1 MMRRVSNAI
10 YAGLAAALCLTVVAC
25 GGGGGSLAPAPP
37 TPPPTGSNVATI
49 TVDSGPSVSGT
60 PIGDINSL
68 FTSVTVCV
76 PGSTTNCQTIDHVQ
90 VDTGSYGLRI
100 LSSALTTVSL
110 PIAMDTSGNS
120 LGECLIFGIGF
131 SWGPIVSADVKI
143 AGETASAVPVQ
154 VIGDPRLPTVPSGCT
169 GSGGEEDTVTSFG
182 ANGLLGIGPFAQD
195 CPGCTNGVPS
205 PAQYYACSATTCT
218 PATVPL
224 SAQVV
229 NPVFLFP
236 KDNNGVIIQLP
247 TVGTSGAST
256 VSGTLTFGI
265 DTESD
270 NVSGSQT
277 VLTLDGEAELAMI
290 YNSVTLDQSFVDSG
304 SNGIYFN
311 DMNIVQCTSA
321 GFTGFYCPGNTLN
334 LMVSMVGR
342 NNVMANNLTFN
353 IGSAQTIPV
362 NVSAYPALG
371 GTVPTAI
378 GAQSFDYGLAFFYGK
393 RVAIAN
399 QGSVTT
405 VGTGPYIA
413 F

>member
-1 MMRRVSNAI
+1 MRRVSKTS
-10 YAGLAAALCLTVVAC
+10 YAGVAVALSLLLAAC

-37 TPPPTGSNVATI
+37 TPPPTGSNVTTV
-49 TVDSGPSVSGT
+49 TVDSGPTVGGT
-60 PIGDINSL
+60 AIGDINSL

-76 PGSTTNCQTIDHVQ
+76 PGSTTNCQTIDHIQ

-100 LSSALTTVSL
+100 LAPALTLAL
-110 PIAMDTSGNS
+110 PIATDTSGNS

-131 SWGPIVSADVKI
+131 SWGPIVSADVRI

-154 VIGDPRLPTVPSGCT
+154 IIGDSRLATVPAGCT
-169 GSGGEEDTVTSFG
+169 GSGGAENTITSFG

-205 PAQYYACSATTCT
+205 PAQYYACSTTTCT

-247 TVGTSGAST
+247 SVGTAGAAT

-265 DTESD
+265 DTESN

-290 YNSVTLDQSFVDSG
+290 YMGTTLNESFVDSG

-311 DMNIVQCTSA
+311 DSNIMTCTSA
-321 GFTGFYCPGNTLN
+321 SFQGFYCPGVVQN
-334 LMVSMVGR
+334 LAVSMVGR
-342 NNVMANNLTFN
+342 NNMMANNLTFN
-353 IGSAQTIPV
+353 IGSAQTIPL
-362 NVSAYPALG
+362 NVSAYPLLG

-378 GAQSFDYGLAFFYGK
+378 GAHSFDYGLAFFYGK

>member
-1 MMRRVSNAI
+1 MLRMSNTV
-10 YAGLAAALCLTVVAC
+10 YAGLAVALCLLVVAC
-25 GGGGGSLAPAPP
+25 GGGGSLSPAPP
-37 TPPPTGSNVATI
+37 TPPPTGSNVAAV
-49 TVDSGPSVSGT
+49 TVDSGPTVSGT
-60 PIGDINSL
+60 PVGDINSL

-100 LSSALTTVSL
+100 LSSALTLSL
-110 PIAMDTSGNS
+110 PLTMDTGGNS

-143 AGETASAVPVQ
+143 AGETASAIPVQ
-154 VIGDPRLPTVPSGCT
+154 IIGDPRLANVPSGCT
-169 GSGGEEDTVTSFG
+169 GAGGAENTVTNFG

-195 CPGCTNGVPS
+195 CPGCTTGVPS
-205 PAQYYACSATTCT
+205 PAQYYACTSTTCT
-218 PATVPL
+218 PTTVPL
-224 SAQVV
+224 ANQVV

-247 TVGTSGAST
+247 SVGTGGAAT
-256 VSGTLTFGI
+256 LSGTLTFGI

-290 YNSVTLDQSFVDSG
+290 YMGTTLNQSFVDSG
-304 SNGIYFN
+304 SNGIFFF
-311 DMNIVQCTSA
+311 DPNITQCA
-321 GFTGFYCPGNTLN
+321 GSGFQGFYCPGVLQN
-334 LMVSMVGR
+334 LAVSLVGR
-342 NNVMANNLTFN
+342 NNMMANNLTFN
-353 IGSAQTIPV
+353 IASAQAIPI
-362 NVSAYPALG
+362 NISAYPPLG
-371 GTVPTAI
+371 GTIPTAI

-393 RVAIAN
+393 RVAIGN
-399 QGSVTT
+399 QGFTTT

>member
-1 MMRRVSNAI
+1 MRRVSNSM
-10 YAGLAAALCLTVVAC
+10 YAGVAVALCLLVVAC

-37 TPPPTGSNVATI
+37 TPPPTGSNVATV

-76 PGSTTNCQTIDHVQ
+76 PGSTTNCQTIDHIQ

-100 LSSALTTVSL
+100 LAPALTLSL

-131 SWGPIVSADVKI
+131 SWGPVVSADVKI

-154 VIGDPRLPTVPSGCT
+154 IIGDTRLANIPSGCT
-169 GSGGEEDTVTSFG
+169 GSGGEEDTVTTFG

-195 CPGCTNGVPS
+195 CPGCTNGVPN
-205 PAQYYACSATTCT
+205 PAQYYACTATTCT
-218 PATVPL
+218 PVTVPL
-224 SAQVV
+224 AAQVV

-247 TVGTSGAST
+247 SVGTGGAAT

-290 YNSVTLDQSFVDSG
+290 YNSVTLNESFIDSG

-311 DMNIVQCTSA
+311 DPNITQCSSA
-321 GFTGFYCPGNTLN
+321 NFQGFYCPGVVQN
-334 LMVSMVGR
+334 LAVSMVGR

-353 IGSAQTIPV
+353 IGSAQAIPV
-362 NVSAYPALG
+362 NVSAYPLLG
-371 GTVPTAI
+371 GTIPTGI

-399 QGSVTT
+399 QGFTTT